1 MGNLQFP
8 SGDRKT
14 GCANM
19 KLLTCIYQG
28 RETVAVLTGEDSR
41 VVPLSAL
48 GWDVADMNDLIR
60 RTDRASL
67 AAIGAAAE

>member
-28 RETVAVLTGEDSR
+28 RETVAVLTGEDNR

-60 RTDRASL
+60 RTELSL
-67 AAIGAAAE
+67 

>member
-1 MGNLQFP
+1 
-8 SGDRKT
+8 
-14 GCANM
+14 M

-28 RETVAVLTGEDSR
+28 KETVAVLTGEDSR

-67 AAIGAAAE
+67 AAIGQPPRRPLSGFPWRMCG